1 MHNLINV
8 IQYENAQLI
17 NKVAS
22 IELNNKIDVMA
33 FLNDSMKEGV
43 NSCDA
48 ERHVKTVHAIQ
59 NRCMTYELACALAD
73 DLQVIFGDK

>member
-43 NSCDA
+43 NSCDQA
-48 ERHVKTVHAIQ
+48 RHVKTVHAIQ
-59 NRCMTYELACALAD
+59 NRSMTYELACALAD